1 MFAAIVTHPPV
12 RAMTGELTTSRER
25 FFDLRDGLRMDKDEL
40 SENAVEAL
48 LTGRQSSA
56 RTINSLVCL
65 NFKVPLRVRQQFKIY
80 AVRHNM
86 TMTELLLR
94 LLDDCLTSDA
104 SRDQPNTLTK
114 QEIKK

>member
-1 MFAAIVTHPPV
+1 M
-12 RAMTGELTTSRER
+12 EKEKD
-25 FFDLRDGLRMDKDEL
+25 DLP
-40 SENAVEAL
+40 ENAVEAL
-48 LTGRQSSA
+48 LAERAPSV
-56 RTINSLVCL
+56 RTTSLVCL

-80 AVRHNM
+80 AARHNM

-104 SRDQPNTLTK
+104 NRGPPNALTK

>member
-1 MFAAIVTHPPV
+1 MDTVLANV
-12 RAMTGELTTSRER
+12 LK
-25 FFDLRDGLRMDKDEL
+25 GLRPLAETPD
-40 SENAVEAL
+40 
-48 LTGRQSSA
+48 SSQC
-56 RTINSLVCL
+56 TSTDLVCL

-80 AVRHNM
+80 AARHNM

-114 QEIKK
+114 QEIEK